1 MLVLL
6 RALARFLDLVLASV
20 AVLEVREHD
29 SFVGWG
35 GGGDDNDNIP

>member
-1 MLVLL
+1 MLV
-6 RALARFLDLVLASV
+6 LVLASV